1 VSLTGKFLT
10 PCLGA
15 AAIVTLAGCTGSIA
29 TSQDPP
35 GSGATPGSGGTGTGG
50 TGSGGVGTGGAGT
63 GVGGGVAATGGTTGG
78 ASPTGGSGGAVIGAG
93 GATGATGGAV
103 AATDPGRVTL
113 HRLNRAEYDNTVRD
127 LLGTSRA
134 PAADFPID
142 DRGSGFD
149 NLADVL
155 TISPLHINLYYQA
168 AETLVAELL
177 ANQTQR
183 TRVVTCDLASGG
195 AGCAQTSLA
204 AFARRAWRRPV
215 TDAETTAL
223 MGIVDVAVGQGD
235 SVEVGLA
242 LALRA
247 VLLSPHF
254 IFRVELD
261 ADPTS
266 LTPHALGPYE
276 LASRLS
282 YFLWSTMPDD
292 GLFTAADQSAL
303 ADPARLGTEVTRML
317 ADDKAKA
324 LVENFAGQWL
334 YLRALETA
342 EPAPNLFPGFDDA
355 LADAMRAES
364 ELMFREVAFG
374 GLPLTSL
381 LTSDFTFLNDRLATH
396 YGLTPPGSTTP
407 ARVPLTGNLERGG
420 LLSQGTFLTVTSHP
434 NRTSPVKRGKWVLEE
449 LLCETVPP
457 PDPNL
462 DMSGAET
469 DIAAGLSQREVLARH
484 RADPACAG
492 CHSLM
497 DPIGLGLENY
507 DAIGR
512 YRTNDGMNAID
523 SAGTLPSGSSFTGP
537 KELAALVAAD
547 PAFARCIVQ
556 KLYTYALGR
565 TPDSTPGHLDT
576 ETVPALTTRLA
587 AGGYSFSDLVL
598 GIVTSPTFL
607 NRRGDPS
614 MGVTP

>member
-1 VSLTGKFLT
+1 VL
-10 PCLGA
+10 CLQA
-15 AAIVTLAGCTGSIA
+15 VAVLALAGCTASIA
-29 TSQDPP
+29 TSEESGGTASGAT
-35 GSGATPGSGGTGTGG
+35 GSGATSSGGTGGNGTGG
-50 TGSGGVGTGGAGT
+50 TASGGVGAGGA
-63 GVGGGVAATGGTTGG
+63 GGGVAATGGTGTGG
-78 ASPTGGSGGAVIGAG
+78 AAPTGGSGGAVIGAG
-93 GATGATGGAV
+93 GATGATGGSV

-127 LLGTSRA
+127 LLGTSTT
-134 PAADFPID
+134 PAAQFPID

-149 NLADVL
+149 NIADVL
-155 TISPLHINLYYQA
+155 TISPLHVNLYYQA
-168 AETLVAELL
+168 AEALVTEAL
-177 ANQTQR
+177 ANPTQR
-183 TRVVTCDLASGG
+183 SRIVSCDLASGG
-195 AGCAQTSLA
+195 AACARTSLA

-215 TDAETTAL
+215 TDAEVSAL
-223 MGIVDVAVGQGD
+223 AAIVDVATGQGD

-247 VLLSPHF
+247 ALLSPHF
-254 IFRVELD
+254 LFRVELD
-261 ADPTS
+261 PEPTS
-266 LTPHALGPYE
+266 LTPHALSAHE

-292 GLFTAADQSAL
+292 ALFAAADQGTL
-303 ADPARLGTEVTRML
+303 ADPTRLGTEVTRL
-317 ADDKAKA
+317 LTDDKAKA

-334 YLRALETA
+334 YLRALDTA
-342 EPAPNLFPGFDDA
+342 EPAPMLFPGFDQA

-364 ELMFREVAFG
+364 ELMFREVAFA

-381 LTSDFTFLNDRLATH
+381 LNSDFTFVNDRLATH
-396 YGLTPPGSTTP
+396 YGLTAPGSSTP
-407 ARVPLTGNLERGG
+407 TRVTLTGNLERGG
-420 LLSQGTFLTVTSHP
+420 LLSHGSFLIVTSHP

-484 RADPACAG
+484 RADPACVG

-512 YRTNDGMNAID
+512 YRTMDGMNAID
-523 SAGTLPSGSSFTGP
+523 SAGTLPSGSTFTGP

-547 PAFARCIVQ
+547 PAFARCIVN

-565 TPDSTPGHLDT
+565 PPDATPGHLDT
-576 ETVPALTTRLA
+576 ETVPALAARLA
-587 AGGYSFSDLVL
+587 ASGYSFSDLAL